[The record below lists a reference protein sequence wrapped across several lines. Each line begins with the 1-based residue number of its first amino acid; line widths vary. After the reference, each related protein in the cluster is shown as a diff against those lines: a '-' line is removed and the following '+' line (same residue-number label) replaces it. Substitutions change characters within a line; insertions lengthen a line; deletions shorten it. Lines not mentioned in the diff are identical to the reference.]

1 MKKIS
6 EDKFFPDNPKWKEPY
21 ITYLGSIVKDGN
33 EYDLGIWKSPKST
46 DMSWFFVQSNECG
59 DYQSGA
65 IFRNNKVD
73 LYIFKS
79 KYNEDSTLPV
89 IETVIQ
95 ASRKGHFKE
104 TVLHNF
110 NFNIKYIRDSD
121 VINFLLDPY
130 KLKGINLRINKNFSL
145 VKDDII
151 IKNPKTKWGNMFY
164 HKGKVIDPFCIQ
176 LIEV

>member
-1 MKKIS
+1 MKIS
-6 EDKFFPDNPKWKEPY
+6 LEKFFPDNPKWNEPY
-21 ITYLGSIVKDGN
+21 ITYLGSIVKNGN

-59 DYQSGA
+59 DYQSGT

-73 LYIFKS
+73 LHIFKS
-79 KYNEDSTLPV
+79 KYNKNSTLPV
-89 IETVIQ
+89 IETIIQ
-95 ASRKGHFKE
+95 ASRQKHLKG
-104 TVLHNF
+104 TVLHTF
-110 NFNIKYIRDSD
+110 NFNTEYILDCD

-130 KLKGINLRINKNFSL
+130 KVKGINFRINKNFSL
-145 VKDDII
+145 IKNAIV

-164 HKGKVIDPFCIQ
+164 HKGKIIDPFSIQ

>member
-1 MKKIS
+1 MKIS
-6 EDKFFPDNPKWKEPY
+6 SEKFFPENPKWNEPY
-21 ITYLGSIVKDGN
+21 ITYLGSIVKDGVN
-33 EYDLGIWKSPKST
+33 YDLGIWKSPKST

-110 NFNIKYIRDSD
+110 NFNIKIIRASD

-145 VKDDII
+145 VKDVII

>member
-1 MKKIS
+1 MKIS
-6 EDKFFPDNPKWKEPY
+6 SEKFFPENPKWNEPY
-21 ITYLGSIVKDGN
+21 ITYLGSIVKDGVN
-33 EYDLGIWKSPKST
+33 YDLGIWKSPKST
-46 DMSWFFVQSNECG
+46 DMSWFFVQSNKCG

-145 VKDDII
+145 VKDVII

-164 HKGKVIDPFCIQ
+164 HKGKVIDPFSVL
-176 LIEV
+176 LIES

>member
-1 MKKIS
+1 MKIS
-6 EDKFFPDNPKWKEPY
+6 SEKFFPENPKWNEPY
-21 ITYLGSIVKDGN
+21 ITYLGSIVKDGLN
-33 EYDLGIWKSPKST
+33 YDLGIWKSPKST

-121 VINFLLDPY
+121 VINFLL
-130 KLKGINLRINKNFSL
+130 
-145 VKDDII
+145 V
-151 IKNPKTKWGNMFY
+151 
-164 HKGKVIDPFCIQ
+164 FC
-176 LIEV
+176 LCLMTHF

>member
-145 VKDDII
+145 VKDVII
-151 IKNPKTKWGNMFY
+151 NKKTKTKWGNMFY
-164 HKGKVIDPFCIQ
+164 HKGKVIDPFSVL
-176 LIEV
+176 LIES

>member
-6 EDKFFPDNPKWKEPY
+6 EDRFFPDNPKWKEPY

-33 EYDLGIWKSPKST
+33 EYDLGIWKSSKST

-104 TVLHNF
+104 TVLHSF

-130 KLKGINLRINKNFSL
+130 KLKDINLRINKNFSL
-145 VKDDII
+145 VKDVII

-164 HKGKVIDPFCIQ
+164 HKGKVIDPFSVL
-176 LIEV
+176 LIES